1 MAYSIR
7 QVEDRF
13 NRDYNYDWVFLNDK
27 PFDDTFK
34 RVTTSL
40 VSGTAK
46 YGRIPQEHWGFPDWI
61 DQTRAAAVRED
72 MKIKKVIYGDS
83 INYRH
88 MCRFESGFFFQHPL
102 MLEYDWY

>member
-1 MAYSIR
+1 MAHSIR

-13 NRDYNYDWVFLNDK
+13 NQDYNYDWVFLNDK

-46 YGRIPQEHWGFPDWI
+46 YGYI
-61 DQTRAAAVRED
+61 
-72 MKIKKVIYGDS
+72 
-83 INYRH
+83 
-88 MCRFESGFFFQHPL
+88 L
-102 MLEYDWY
+102 